1 MSRQYKIAFVGNY
14 QYYCGSSNTLL
25 GYVKAGKALNWD
37 VRVSEFGYVDDKIK
51 TLIPIAA
58 KNWKTDLLV
67 IVYES
72 YQFLSNETIDEIC
85 TFIPR
90 SKRILIDPDG
100 KYSEPCSV
108 KNDSNHP
115 TPDSHNYWTRLYD
128 SLSDVI
134 LQPFIGK
141 ETKNKKNVHSFL
153 YFGMDNKLPD
163 FHRAKKE
170 FDLLYVGNNWY
181 RWKDVKAFI
190 TKTSTIRSHLKTIG
204 IVGKYW
210 DEEVMPG
217 YEEATT
223 SDFNFLKQNQI
234 IVKKSAPY
242 GQVEK
247 FMSRGLLNPIF
258 VRPILYKLKF
268 ITPRMF
274 ETLNANTV
282 PLIPRY
288 FTYAKDLYGEK
299 IHRLMLTDNPAS
311 DILKIINNYRY
322 YENLSKEIR
331 EILRLKHSYE
341 IRLKQLLRFI

>member
-1 MSRQYKIAFVGNY
+1 MNRAYKIGFVGNY
-14 QYYCGSSNTLL
+14 QYHCGSSNTLL
-25 GYVKAGKALNWD
+25 GYVKAGRDLNCD
-37 VRVSEFGYVDDKIK
+37 IRVSEFGYIDKTIK
-51 TLIPIAA
+51 SAIPVA
-58 KNWKTDLLV
+58 KRDWQPDLLV

-72 YQFLSNETIDEIC
+72 YPFLSNETIDEIC
-85 TFIPR
+85 TFIPP

-100 KYSEPCSV
+100 KYSEPCSIE
-108 KNDSNHP
+108 NDSNHP
-115 TPDSHNYWTRLYD
+115 TPNSYNYWTSLYD

-134 LQPFIGK
+134 LQPFVGK
-141 ETKNKKNVHSFL
+141 ETKNKNNVHSFL

-163 FHRAKKE
+163 FHRVKKE

-181 RWKDVKAFI
+181 RWKDVERLI
-190 TKTSTIRSHLKTIG
+190 TKVSSIRSHLKRIG
-204 IVGKYW
+204 IIGRYW
-210 DEEVMPG
+210 NKEVMSG

-223 SDFNFLKQNQI
+223 SDLNFLEQNQI

-258 VRPILYKLKF
+258 VRSILYKLKL

-274 ETLNANTV
+274 ETLNADTV
-282 PLIPRY
+282 PLIPTY

-299 IHRLMLTDNPAS
+299 IHQLMLTDNPAN
-311 DILKIINNYRY
+311 DILKIINNYQY

-331 EILRLKHSYE
+331 EILRFKHSYE
-341 IRLKQLLRFI
+341 IRIKQLLQFI